1 MSRLR
6 GLKKKISTSIYKA
19 LTRISPRLNTQLRYQ
34 RAAGRF
40 ADLKN
45 PKSFSEKLLWLKLN
59 CYADDPVVRQCA
71 DKLQVR
77 EYVTECGLGEL
88 LNPLLA
94 VYDRVEDIPWE
105 ELPEK
110 FVLKWNFGCGANL
123 ICPARDKLDT
133 AAAAAQLAA
142 WGKNEFWQEF
152 AELQYRIDKKVI
164 LCERFLE
171 TPEGEELLDYKFY
184 CFHGKAKAVL
194 VIARPENGEKAAVFM
209 SPEWELI
216 SDVPD
221 RYRASLVPE
230 RPKCLEEM
238 VAAAERLSEP
248 FPFVRVDFY
257 QHEGR
262 PVFGELTFTPAA
274 GILPAETKIDGRT
287 MGEMI
292 CLDRLKEGV

>member
-1 MSRLR
+1 MS
-6 GLKKKISTSIYKA
+6 GLKQKISTRVYKA

-45 PKSFSEKLLWLKLN
+45 PQSFSEKLLWLKLN
-59 CYADDPVVRQCA
+59 RYADDPLVRRCA
-71 DKLQVR
+71 DKLRVR
-77 EYVTECGLGEL
+77 DYVVEKGLGHL

-94 VYDRVEDIPWE
+94 VYDRTEDIRWE
-105 ELPEK
+105 ELPRQ

-123 ICPARDKLDT
+123 LCPDREKLDT
-133 AAAAAQLAA
+133 QKAAAQLRT

-152 AELQYRIDKKVI
+152 AELQYRVDKKVL

-171 TPEGEELLDYKFY
+171 VPAGEELLDYKFY

-194 VIARPENGEKAAVFM
+194 VIARPTEGEKAAVFM
-209 SPEWELI
+209 SPEWELL
-216 SDVPD
+216 SDIPS
-221 RYRASLVPE
+221 RYRESLVPARPE
-230 RPKCLEEM
+230 RLQEM
-238 VAAAERLSEP
+238 IEAAERLAEP

-262 PVFGELTFTPAA
+262 PIFGEMTFTPAA
-274 GILPAETKIDGRT
+274 CILPSETPIDGKP
-287 MGEMI
+287 MGDLLCI
-292 CLDRLKEGV
+292 DCLKEGH

>member
-1 MSRLR
+1 MNGLG
-6 GLKKKISTSIYKA
+6 GLKRKISTRVYKA

-40 ADLKN
+40 PDLKH
-45 PKSFSEKLLWLKLN
+45 PQSFSEKLLWLKLN
-59 CYADDPVVRQCA
+59 CYADDPLVRQCA
-71 DKLQVR
+71 DKLRVR
-77 EYVTECGLGEL
+77 EYVADCGLTDL
-88 LNPLLA
+88 LNPLLG
-94 VYDRVEDIPWE
+94 VYDRAEEIPWE
-105 ELPEK
+105 KLPQQ

-123 ICPARDKLDT
+123 ICPDKARLDP
-133 AAAAAQLAA
+133 AKAAAQLTA

-152 AELQYRIDKKVI
+152 AELQYRVDKKVI

-171 TPEGEELLDYKFY
+171 APAGEELLDYKVY

-194 VIARPENGEKAAVFM
+194 VIARPEDGEKAAVFM

-221 RYRASLVPE
+221 RYRASLTPE
-230 RPKCLEEM
+230 RPACLEEM
-238 VAAAERLSEP
+238 IAAAERLSEP

-262 PVFGELTFTPAA
+262 PVFGELTFSPAA

-287 MGEMI
+287 MGELL
-292 CLDRLKEGV
+292 CLDCLKEGH